1 MSSSCIPCLASTLLL
16 LLLLIPSL
24 KLLING
30 LNSLPTLV
38 FCLFFK
44 APPCVLVS
52 LLNALRPPAEASLG
66 ALQSLADALK
76 WVFVSS
82 VEMGL
87 GIIGS
92 FLMAVLGALKNVVF
106 GSFGELGSVFGGL
119 LDKPQASG
127 EGSLLELVR
136 EIIGFV
142 SSKILDRVLET
153 ATSSAGGVFGF
164 AMTSIS
170 ALLND
175 PGSAM
180 GKLVGMLK
188 GLLEGTGSSMGGVR
202 GIVESL
208 VEKVAELGLGVA
220 SSSASGWF
228 EAVKKAMD
236 LVIESGFTVGG
247 LVEKTKAALEVL
259 HMEDLRSLIQSLARL
274 GVNMTI
280 SYFLG

>member
-76 WVFVSS
+76 WVFVST

-127 EGSLLELVR
+127 EG
-136 EIIGFV
+136 
-142 SSKILDRVLET
+142 
-153 ATSSAGGVFGF
+153 
-164 AMTSIS
+164 IS

-180 GKLVGMLK
+180 GKLVGILK

-274 GVNMTI
+274 SVNMII

>member
-1 MSSSCIPCLASTLLL
+1 MIPNMYLNKFLYCRFLSYLLTDKYSRL
-16 LLLLIPSL
+16 FPYVFKFS
-24 KLLING
+24 G
-30 LNSLPTLV
+30 DLP
-38 FCLFFK
+38 
-44 APPCVLVS
+44 
-52 LLNALRPPAEASLG
+52 
-66 ALQSLADALK
+66 
-76 WVFVSS
+76 
-82 VEMGL
+82 
-87 GIIGS
+87 
-92 FLMAVLGALKNVVF
+92 
-106 GSFGELGSVFGGL
+106 
-119 LDKPQASG
+119 
-127 EGSLLELVR
+127 
-136 EIIGFV
+136 
-142 SSKILDRVLET
+142 
-153 ATSSAGGVFGF
+153 GGVFGF

-202 GIVESL
+202 GIVQSL

-228 EAVKKAMD
+228 ETVKKAMD

-259 HMEDLRSLIQSLARL
+259 HMEDLRSLIQTLARL
-274 GVNMTI
+274 SVNMII